1 MGNKMKG
8 NPPFVKDF
16 KSELAALKAIHIMI
30 AAKECGWKNKD
41 IINLPFFMS
50 LFSDGFLDRMN
61 FSTNSDFLT
70 EVRLKNMAR
79 DLRITKK
86 ERLDD
91 KWHFA
96 KDFFDCHRKKRTC

>member
-1 MGNKMKG
+1 MKG

-30 AAKECGWKNKD
+30 AAKECGWKNKE
-41 IINLPFFMS
+41 IMKLSFFLS
-50 LFSDGFLDRMN
+50 LFSEQFLNRISSSKDP
-61 FSTNSDFLT
+61 FDFLM

-79 DLRITKK
+79 DLRIMKMDRID
-86 ERLDD
+86 E

-96 KDFFDCHRKKRTC
+96 KEFFDGR